1 MRGMNRHRLFAILAA
16 ATTAT
21 VMVALAAATASADT
35 VATQAAVSQNWAG
48 YVAGG
53 TQFSSVSGS
62 WVQPAAKCALGPD
75 LLGVLGGPRRLRAVV
90 LGDQTDTQSS
100 TLEQTGTQA
109 DCTADGAADYYAWY
123 ELVPAAPVKFDLAI
137 HPGDH
142 IGAKVSVSGAN
153 VTMSLSNQTTGQS
166 ASKTAQLDSADTS
179 SAEWI
184 AEAPS
189 ACDGSGS
196 CQTLPL
202 TDFGTVQFT
211 GASATA
217 NGHTGSISDSNW
229 SAQPVELGGSGVSD
243 VSYGSDVS
251 SAGASPSSL
260 SSDGS
265 SFSVAYQSDV
275 RGEWNGRR
283 LGRQR
288 LRRWRLW
295 LWRQSGRRRQ
305 LRLWRLSG
313 RIRPVWVWRLW
324 RWLRSL
330 LTVMRRHVR
339 AADRP
344 GRPARCDRRWRAGR
358 AQLPSL
364 APAPPPARR
373 DRCARLEVECSSLRP
388 RRLRGH

>member
-1 MRGMNRHRLFAILAA
+1 MNRSRLFAILAA

-53 TQFSSVSGS
+53 TRFSSLSGS
-62 WVQPAAKCALGPD
+62 WVQPAAKCASGQTYSAFWV
-75 LLGVLGGPRRLRAVV
+75 GLGGSGQSSSVN
-90 LGDQTDTQSS
+90 QTDTQSS

-109 DCTADGAADYYAWY
+109 DCTADGATDYYAWY

-202 TDFGTVQFT
+202 ADFGTVQFT

-265 SFSVAYQSDV
+265 SFSVAYQFDSGASGTAGGSGD
-275 RGEWNGRR
+275 NGY
-283 LGRQR
+283 GDGGYGYGGNPGGDGSYGYGGYPDGYGQYGYGGYGDG
-288 LRRWRLW
+288 
-295 LWRQSGRRRQ
+295 SG
-305 LRLWRLSG
+305 
-313 RIRPVWVWRLW
+313 
-324 RWLRSL
+324 
-330 LTVMRRHVR
+330 
-339 AADRP
+339 AF
-344 GRPARCDRRWRAGR
+344 
-358 AQLPSL
+358 
-364 APAPPPARR
+364 
-373 DRCARLEVECSSLRP
+373 
-388 RRLRGH
+388 